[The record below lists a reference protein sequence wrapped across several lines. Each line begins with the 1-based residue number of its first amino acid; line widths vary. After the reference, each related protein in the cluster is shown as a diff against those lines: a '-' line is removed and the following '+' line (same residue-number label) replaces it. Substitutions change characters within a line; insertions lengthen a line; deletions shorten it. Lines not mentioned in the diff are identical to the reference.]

1 MTLTNSADHAS
12 LREMNLSAV
21 LRFIYHEAPLSRSQL
36 AGKTGLNKSTIS
48 SLVEDLLERRL
59 VHETGINSAGKGRP
73 STMLEIHPQ
82 AGVVIAVELGV
93 DFVGAAL
100 IDFKGSILWRRL
112 DPADP
117 AASQEKT
124 LGQTMAIVEDS
135 IHVCRQQH
143 HRILGLSFS
152 IPGTVDLNEGILIFA
167 PNLNWRNVQFRKI
180 FSAYTGLKVFIE
192 NDANAAAIAEHL
204 FGVARSL
211 HDFLF
216 VFVGVGLGGGL
227 FLNDELYRGKGG
239 YAGEIGHTPII
250 AEPFQNP
257 CQCGNLGCWETYAN
271 QFSIIRRVETRLA
284 QSPEGSLIPALM
296 DAHDSALSISIIKQA
311 AEAGDPYALD
321 SLAEAGTAVGT
332 GLAVLVNLFNPEKI
346 VLGGPVSIAGQFLMP
361 SIRESLSR
369 HAMQEILAQTEIDLS
384 AFGPDASLV
393 GAAAVVVDDVLTHP
407 SHVEKE
413 VMPHHVTLP
422 IAAYH

>member
-73 STMLEIHPQ
+73 STMLEIDPH

-135 IHVCRQQH
+135 IHVCRRQH

-227 FLNDELYRGKGG
+227 FLNDKLYRGKGG

-311 AEAGDPYALD
+311 AEAGDSYALD